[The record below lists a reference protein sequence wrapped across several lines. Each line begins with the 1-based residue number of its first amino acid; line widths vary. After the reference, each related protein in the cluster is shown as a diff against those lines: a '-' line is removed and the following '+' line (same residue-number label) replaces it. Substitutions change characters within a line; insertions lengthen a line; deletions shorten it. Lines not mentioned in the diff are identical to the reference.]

1 MWYGEVVL
9 APPPPEEL
17 EPAGEDKALAL
28 WRQREAI

>member
-9 APPPPEEL
+9 APEEL